1 MEPYAGRPARTV
13 LAQAGNPLSVL
24 ATAELNM
31 VEAIARG
38 LGQVLEDDPAAVLL
52 GEDIG
57 ANGGVFRATAGLQG
71 RFGPDRVIDTPLSE
85 SGFVGAAIGMCLV
98 GVHPIVEIQFDAFV
112 YPAFEQ
118 LASHAGRFR
127 WRTRGAYGLPL
138 VVRLPYGG
146 GTRAPE
152 LHSDSPETLFSHM
165 PGLRVV
171 VPSDPVSAGELL
183 LAATQCGDPVV
194 FMEPKRMYRR
204 GRQTVPAHFEPGDL
218 DHAVLTR
225 PGDDLTLVAY
235 GAMVEVA
242 VAAADRLEQDR
253 VSTRVLDLRSI
264 YPLDRE
270 SLLAAAQETGRVLV
284 VHEAA
289 RHCGVGAEVAA
300 LLQEEAADV
309 LLAPTLRVTGMDM
322 PFPLS
327 QNENDALPSV
337 ERVLAAAQRLLDY

>member
-1 MEPYAGRPARTV
+1 
-13 LAQAGNPLSVL
+13 
-24 ATAELNM
+24 M
-31 VEAIARG
+31 VEAISRG
-38 LGQVLEDDPAAVLL
+38 LGQILEEDQDSLL
-52 GEDIG
+52 IGEDIG
-57 ANGGVFRATAGLQG
+57 ANGGVFRATAGLLD
-71 RFGPDRVIDTPLSE
+71 RFGDKRVIDTPLSE
-85 SGFVGAAIGMCLV
+85 AGFVGAAIGMCLV

-118 LASHAGRFR
+118 LVSHAARFR

-138 VVRLPYGG
+138 VIRLPYGG
-146 GTRAPE
+146 GTKAPE
-152 LHSDSPETLFSHM
+152 LHSDSPETLFSHV

-171 VPSDPVSAGELL
+171 VPSDALSAGELL
-183 LAATQCGDPVV
+183 LAAISYGDPVV

-204 GRQTVPAHFEPGDL
+204 GRQPVPERFAPGDL
-218 DHAVLTR
+218 DHAVVVR
-225 PGDDLTLVAY
+225 PGGDLTVIAY

-242 VAAADRLEQDR
+242 QATAERLQGEG
-253 VSTRVLDLRSI
+253 VSTRVVDLRSI

-270 SLLAAAQETGRVLV
+270 SILAAAEETGRVLV
-284 VHEAA
+284 VHEAP

-327 QNENDALPSV
+327 QNEDDALPSV
-337 ERVLAAAQRLLDY
+337 ERVLAAAHAMLEY

>member
-1 MEPYAGRPARTV
+1 MT
-13 LAQAGNPLSVL
+13 

-31 VEAIARG
+31 VEAITQG
-38 LGQVLEDDPAAVLL
+38 LGQLLEEDPDSLLL

-57 ANGGVFRATAGLQG
+57 ANGGVFRATAGLQE
-71 RFGPDRVIDTPLSE
+71 RFGEARVIDTPLSE

-98 GVHPIVEIQFDAFV
+98 GLHPVVEIQFDAFV

-118 LASHAGRFR
+118 LVSQAGRFR

-138 VVRLPYGG
+138 VVRIPYGG

-171 VPSDPVSAGELL
+171 VPSDPLSAGELL
-183 LAATQCGDPVV
+183 LAAAQCGDPVI
-194 FMEPKRMYRR
+194 FLEPKRMYRR
-204 GRQTVPAHFEPGDL
+204 GRQSVPTTFAAGNL
-218 DHAVLTR
+218 DHAVVVR
-225 PGDDLTLVAY
+225 PGDDLTVIAY
-235 GAMVEVA
+235 GAMIEVA
-242 VAAADRLEQDR
+242 AGAAEQLQQEG
-253 VSTRVLDLRSI
+253 VSTRVLDLRCL

-270 SLLAAAQETGRVLV
+270 SLLAAAEETGRVLV

-289 RHCGVGAEVAA
+289 RHCGIGAEVAA
-300 LLQEEAADV
+300 LLQEEVADQ

-327 QNENDALPSV
+327 QNEDDALPSV
-337 ERVLAAAQRLLDY
+337 ARVLAAAHTMLEY